1 MKIYIMKKTLLFL
14 ILVTISVN
22 LIAQEEKADSTS
34 TKSVKEKIVKIDGE
48 VFTKSTDR
56 YKLYP
61 TPNTYN
67 FLKLDTRTG
76 IIYRVQWNTES
87 DKRFQTIVNPDNLL
101 RSYDEEINGRYEISL
116 TDNIYNF
123 LLLDKIEGRVWQCQW
138 SFDKEKNMVLRIW

>member
-1 MKIYIMKKTLLFL
+1 MKKTLLFL

-101 RSYDEEINGRYEISL
+101 RSYDEEVNGRYEISL

-123 LLLDKIEGRVWQCQW
+123 ILLDEIEGRVWQCQW

>member
-1 MKIYIMKKTLLFL
+1 MKKTLLSL
-14 ILVTISVN
+14 ILLTISVT
-22 LIAQEEKADSTS
+22 LFAQEEKTDSIS
-34 TKSVKEKIVKIDGE
+34 TEPVKEKIVKIDGE
-48 VFTKSTDR
+48 VFTKSADR
-56 YKLYP
+56 YKLYS

-87 DKRFQTIVNPDNLL
+87 DKRFQSVVNPKSLL
-101 RSYDEEINGRYEISL
+101 GSFDEEINGRYEISL

>member
-1 MKIYIMKKTLLFL
+1 MKKTLLFL
-14 ILVTISVN
+14 ILLVISVN
-22 LIAQEEKADSTS
+22 LIAQEQKADSTS
-34 TKSVKEKIVKIDGE
+34 TERTKETIVKIDGE
-48 VFTKSTDR
+48 VFTKTSDR

-76 IIYRVQWNTES
+76 IIYRVQWNIDD
-87 DKRFQTIVNPDNLL
+87 DKRFQSVVNPNSLL
-101 RSYDEEINGRYEISL
+101 GLFDEEVNGRYEISL

-138 SFDKEKNMVLRIW
+138 SFDKEKNFALRIW

>member
-1 MKIYIMKKTLLFL
+1 MKKTLSFL
-14 ILVTISVN
+14 ILLVISVD
-22 LIAQEEKADSTS
+22 LIAHEDKADSTS
-34 TKSVKEKIVKIDGE
+34 TEPAKEKIVKIDGE

-76 IIYRVQWNTES
+76 IIYRVQWNTETN
-87 DKRFQTIVNPDNLL
+87 KRFQAVVNPNSLL
-101 RSYDEEINGRYEISL
+101 GSFDEEVNGRYEICL
-116 TDNIYNF
+116 TGNIYNF

-138 SFDKEKNMVLRIW
+138 SFDEDKNLVLRIW